1 MERVSKMTSYP
12 GKKAVAAAAYITGL
26 LAKVPPV
33 ALVTGSGLGGIGAD
47 MTDTRHISYADI
59 PHFPVSA
66 IKGHAGEIVA
76 GRMGTKDLMVFSGR
90 VHYYEGYAIQ
100 TVVFPMQVLA
110 ALGTKAVVL
119 TNACGSVNPDF
130 SPGDAV
136 LIQGH
141 LDLMREISLSMREP
155 QRIYDPGLNR
165 QAKKAAGTVGVRLKE
180 GIYAAFSGPSYE
192 TPAEIRAAAVMGA
205 DMVGMSTVP
214 EATEAHELGLRVM
227 GISFITNLAAGLSQ
241 NPLSHKE
248 VIEIADKNLPMFTKL
263 LKQIVQTQ
271 DLTES

>member
-1 MERVSKMTSYP
+1 MRSYP
-12 GKKAVAAAAYITGL
+12 NKQAAAAADHISNT
-26 LAKVPPV
+26 LALVPTL
-33 ALVTGSGLGGIGAD
+33 ALVTGSGLGGIVAD
-47 MTDTRHISYADI
+47 MEDPQHISYADI

-76 GRMGTKDLMVFSGR
+76 GRMGAKELMVFSGR
-90 VHYYEGYAIQ
+90 VHYYEGHAIQ

-110 ALGTKAVVL
+110 ALGAKAVVL

-141 LDLMREISLSMREP
+141 LDLMRDITLPIPEP
-155 QRIYDPGLNR
+155 QYIYDAIMSR
-165 QAKKAAGTVGVRLKE
+165 QAEQAAGAAGVRLKQ
-180 GIYAAFSGPSYE
+180 GVYAAFSGPSYE

-214 EATEAHELGLRVM
+214 EATEVHRLGLRVM

-241 NPLSHKE
+241 NPLSHTE
-248 VIEIADKNLPMFTKL
+248 VIEIADQNLPKFKKL
-263 LKQIVQTQ
+263 LKQIVLTL
-271 DLTES
+271 DLTESR

>member
-1 MERVSKMTSYP
+1 MTSYP
-12 GKKAVAAAAYITGL
+12 HEHAATAAAAITETIP
-26 LAKVPPV
+26 KIPPV
-33 ALVTGSGLGGIGAD
+33 ALVTGSGLGGIVTD
-47 MTDTRHISYADI
+47 MEAPQRVSYADI

-66 IKGHAGEIVA
+66 VKGHAGEIVA
-76 GRMGTKDLMVFSGR
+76 GRMGDTDLMVFSGR
-90 VHYYEGYAIQ
+90 VHYYEGHEIQ

-110 ALGTKAVVL
+110 ALGAKVVVL

-130 SPGDAV
+130 APGDAV

-141 LDLMREISLSMREP
+141 MDLMRDIQCRMPET
-155 QRIYDPGLNR
+155 QRIYDAVLSR
-165 QAKKAAGTVGVRLKE
+165 QAEQAAGAVGVSLRK

-214 EATEAHELGLRVM
+214 EATEAHRLGLRVM

-241 NPLSHKE
+241 NPLSHTE
-248 VIEIADKNLPMFTKL
+248 VIEIADKNLPKFKKL
-263 LKQIVQTQ
+263 LRQIIVTL
-271 DLTES
+271 DLAASH

>member
-1 MERVSKMTSYP
+1 MPSYP
-12 GKKAVAAAAYITGL
+12 NNNTAAAAHITES
-26 LAKVPPV
+26 LARIPPV
-33 ALVTGSGLGGIGAD
+33 ALVTGSGLGGIVAD
-47 MTDTRHISYADI
+47 MEDPLHISYADI

-66 IKGHAGEIVA
+66 VKGHAGEIVA
-76 GRMGTKDLMVFSGR
+76 GRMGTMDLMVFSGR
-90 VHYYEGYAIQ
+90 VHYYEGHTIQ

-110 ALGTKAVVL
+110 ALGVKAVVL

-141 LDLMREISLSMREP
+141 LDLMRDVTLDMPEP
-155 QRIYDPGLNR
+155 KFIYDAMLGR
-165 QAKKAAGTVGVRLKE
+165 QAEQAAGAVGVSLKR
-180 GIYAAFSGPSYE
+180 GVYAAFSGPSYE

-214 EATEAHELGLRVM
+214 EATEAHRLGLRVI

-248 VIEIADKNLPMFTKL
+248 VIDIADQNLPKLKKL
-263 LKQIVQTQ
+263 LKQIVLTL
-271 DLTES
+271 DLTESH